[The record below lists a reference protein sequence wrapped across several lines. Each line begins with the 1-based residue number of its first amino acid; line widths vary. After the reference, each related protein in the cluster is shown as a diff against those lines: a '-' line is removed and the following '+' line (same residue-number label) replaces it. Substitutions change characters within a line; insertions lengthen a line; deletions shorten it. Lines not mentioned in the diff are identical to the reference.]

1 MAIKNLLVAYNGSEA
16 SDAALHNAMLMQ
28 RKYDAHVTGL
38 LAQGDPSTMGRDLPW
53 MPESIRNSIA
63 TAAAEAADQLKER
76 FRDATAAAPA
86 DHIHW
91 IDSRGESN
99 ATVAEYGRLF
109 DLTIL
114 GTHEKMGAK
123 EHLELHPDRIALI
136 SGRPVLVFPAGHRAE
151 KIVEH
156 AVLAW
161 DGSRAAARAMND
173 AMQILETKALVTV
186 VTVGKARPEA
196 SPPGIDVETALAR
209 HGVRTE
215 KAALKESG
223 GSIAHT
229 ILDHCAECGAGLLV
243 MGAYEHSKFR
253 EDFLGGVTHTVL
265 RETQLPVFLSH

>member
-1 MAIKNLLVAYNGSEA
+1 MAIKNLLVAYNGSNT

-38 LAQGDPSTMGRDLPW
+38 LVQGEPHMIGRGLPW

-63 TAAAEAADQLKER
+63 TAAAEAADRLKAR
-76 FRDATAAAPA
+76 FGGATSGAPA
-86 DHIHW
+86 DRIHW

-114 GTHEKMGAK
+114 GAYEEMGAK

-136 SGRPVLVFPAGHRAE
+136 SGRPVLVFPAGHLAKE
-151 KIVEH
+151 IVEH

-173 AMQILETKALVTV
+173 AMQILETKALVTI

-215 KAALKESG
+215 RVTLKEG
-223 GSIAHT
+223 RSIART

-265 RETQLPVFLSH
+265 REAQLPVFLSH

>member
-1 MAIKNLLVAYNGSEA
+1 MAIKNLLVAYNGSKA

-28 RKYDAHVTGL
+28 RKYAAHVTGL
-38 LAQGDPSTMGRDLPW
+38 LVQGDPRAVGRGLPW
-53 MPESIRNSIA
+53 MPESIRNTIA
-63 TAAAEAADQLKER
+63 TAASEAAGKLQER
-76 FRDATAAAPA
+76 FRQATSGAPA
-86 DHIHW
+86 ERIHW

-109 DLTIL
+109 DLTVL
-114 GTHEKMGAK
+114 GTHEDMGSK

-136 SGRPVLVFPAGHRAE
+136 SGRPVLVFPAGHLAKE
-151 KIVEH
+151 IVEH

-186 VTVGKARPEA
+186 VTVGKKRAGATPR
-196 SPPGIDVETALAR
+196 GIDVETALAR

-215 KAALKESG
+215 RVTLKESG
-223 GSIAHT
+223 SIART
-229 ILDHCAECGAGLLV
+229 ILDHCATCGAGLLV

-253 EDFLGGVTHTVL
+253 EDFLGGVTQTVL
-265 RETQLPVFLSH
+265 REAQLPVFLSH